1 MDGIADAQE
10 LQVRLDGGFFLD
22 DLADRLFP
30 SLASGVRWGLERTEK
45 ALKSL
50 GDPHRSYRTI
60 HVGGT
65 NGKGSVT
72 STLAAVLE
80 TAGFRTGCYTS
91 PHLCSFRERIRV
103 AGNPLTQDRT
113 LGLAEELM
121 NVPEICGLTFFEAA
135 TVLGLYA
142 FEREDV
148 EVAVIEVGLG
158 GRLDATN
165 VISPEI
171 TAITNVALDHSDY
184 LGNSLIGIA
193 REKLGIVKPGI
204 PLVTTE
210 PDKGLLEIFREVTR
224 DVGSPCLKATEP
236 APDRIGVSPDR
247 TRFTLETNAWGQIEI
262 ETPLVG
268 RHQATNAA
276 LAVEMLQHM
285 PEDLRPEL
293 EILRAGIATVE
304 HHGRNQ
310 IEVIDGRVWFFDVAH
325 NVAGMDSLIDTID
338 SLDLP
343 RPLVALV
350 GVLGDKDWRSMLSPL
365 LSRMDSA
372 LLTQPPSAPL
382 GRCWKPEDA
391 FQTLKKIAQLRI
403 EEDFEQALIQAR
415 SDAGQGTVLV
425 TGSVHTV
432 GSALKILKREP
443 LRGESC

>member
-1 MDGIADAQE
+1 MDGIAGASEFQA
-10 LQVRLDGGFFLD
+10 RLGGGFFLD
-22 DLADRLFP
+22 GLADRLFP
-30 SLASGVRWGLERTEK
+30 SLAPGVHWGLERTEK
-45 ALKSL
+45 SLKIL

-91 PHLCSFRERIRV
+91 PHLCSFRERICV
-103 AGNPLTQDRT
+103 AGNPLTQDRM
-113 LGLAEELM
+113 LDLAGELM
-121 NVPEICGLTFFEAA
+121 NVPEISGLTFFEAA

-165 VISPEI
+165 VICPEI

-184 LGNSLIGIA
+184 LGNSLRGIA
-193 REKLGIVKPGI
+193 REKLGIVKPGV

-210 PDKGLLEIFREVTR
+210 SDKGLLEVFREVTR
-224 DVGSPCLKATEP
+224 DVGAPFLRATEP
-236 APDRIGVSPDR
+236 EPERIEVSSDR

-262 ETPLVG
+262 ETPLIG

-285 PEDLRPEL
+285 PEDLRPDL
-293 EILRAGIATVE
+293 ETLRAGVAAVE

-310 IEVIDGRVWFFDVAH
+310 IEIIDGRVWLFDVAH
-325 NVAGMDSLIDTID
+325 NVAGMDSLVDTID

-343 RPLVALV
+343 RPLIALV
-350 GVLGDKDWRSMLSPL
+350 AVLGDKDWRSMLSSL
-365 LSRMDSA
+365 FSRMDEA
-372 LLTQPPSAPL
+372 FLTQAPSAPL
-382 GRCWKPEDA
+382 DRCWKPEDA
-391 FQTLKKIAQLRI
+391 FEALEKIVQLRI
-403 EEDFEQALIQAR
+403 EEDFEEALIQAR

-432 GSALKILKREP
+432 GSALKILGRGP
-443 LRGESC
+443 FRGESC